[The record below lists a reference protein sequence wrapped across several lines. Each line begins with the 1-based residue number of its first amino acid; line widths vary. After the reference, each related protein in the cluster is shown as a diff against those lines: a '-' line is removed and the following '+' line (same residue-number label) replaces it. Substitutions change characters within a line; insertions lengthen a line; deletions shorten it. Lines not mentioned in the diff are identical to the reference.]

1 MKACFLKLGSCVFSL
16 LANVLD
22 DDALYSRSDP
32 SNLDVVEIEAKP
44 QLYDRNSRLDSS
56 CSKEDG
62 LEALASYSNTRD
74 IELNL
79 ETHKTLKRDL
89 WTKKELTGI
98 CLRWN
103 VAPGVQNIRISP
115 CTFPVGGVT

>member
-44 QLYDRNSRLDSS
+44 QLYDGDSRLDSS
-56 CSKEDG
+56 CSEEDG
-62 LEALASYSNTRD
+62 LEALASYSITRD

-79 ETHKTLKRDL
+79 GTRKIFKRDL
-89 WTKKELTGI
+89 
-98 CLRWN
+98 
-103 VAPGVQNIRISP
+103 
-115 CTFPVGGVT
+115 